1 MNQPDKVVIQT
12 NMKTVLKYAAII
24 LAAAIAYSIGIIPG
38 GMLPALLGLPAPALP
53 VGVTAATA
61 FLSVFVGSLV
71 LALADA
77 WLARGL
83 PGRFRRRWLLLALL
97 IYGGHVA
104 MMVEAGI
111 FMDSG
116 GGGAGAVLHNVLLY
130 LIPSLLMA
138 SVLAWLVEPTVPA
151 ARPWHTP
158 ATALSWLWRIVVAL
172 LAYPA
177 IYIFFGLAVIP
188 YVYDL
193 WAAGTYGLRVP
204 TWGEIIP
211 VQLLRSALLLL
222 GTLPV
227 MMNWRLSRG
236 QLFLGLGLTVYL
248 LIGLQWT
255 LSAFWMD
262 PAFRL
267 VHSLETFA
275 DAMLYTGV
283 LVLLFAGR
291 EMSKSRQTSGERQLS
306 GRAPRLWVTHDK
318 S

>member
-1 MNQPDKVVIQT
+1 
-12 NMKTVLKYAAII
+12 MKTVLKYVAII

-38 GMLPALLGLPAPALP
+38 GMLPALLGLPAPAMAE
-53 VGVTAATA
+53 GVTAATA

-71 LALADA
+71 LAWVGA
-77 WLARGL
+77 WLAQGL
-83 PGRFRRRWLLLALL
+83 SGRFRRRWSLLSLL

-116 GGGAGAVLHNVLLY
+116 GSRAGAVLHNVLLY

-138 SVLAWLVEPTVPA
+138 AVLAWLVKPA
-151 ARPWHTP
+151 GLTARPWHAP
-158 ATALSWLWRIVVAL
+158 ATTLSWLWRIVVAL

-177 IYIFFGLAVIP
+177 IYIFFGLAVVP

-222 GTLPV
+222 GALP
-227 MMNWRLSRG
+227 MIMNWRLSRG
-236 QLFLGLGLTVYL
+236 QLFLRLGLTVYL

-283 LVLLFAGR
+283 LVLLFTGQEVAKR
-291 EMSKSRQTSGERQLS
+291 RQAKDKGALS
-306 GRAPRLWVTHDK
+306 GLVPRL
-318 S
+318 

>member
-1 MNQPDKVVIQT
+1 
-12 NMKTVLKYAAII
+12 MKTILKYTGII
-24 LAAAIAYSIGIIPG
+24 LAAAISYSIGIIPG
-38 GMLPALLGLPAPALP
+38 GMLPALLGLSAPALP
-53 VGVTAATA
+53 ESVTAATA
-61 FLSVFVGSLV
+61 FLSAFVGSLV
-71 LALADA
+71 LAAVGA

-83 PGRFRRRWLLLALL
+83 PGRFRRRWLLLSLL
-97 IYGGHVA
+97 IYGGHAA

-116 GGGAGAVLHNVLLY
+116 GGGVGAVVHNVLLY

-138 SVLAWLVEPTVPA
+138 AVLAWLVDPAEPA
-151 ARPWHTP
+151 ARPWHAPSP
-158 ATALSWLWRIVVAL
+158 ALDWLWRIVVAL
-172 LAYPA
+172 AAYPA

-204 TWGEIIP
+204 TWSEIIP

-227 MMNWRLSRG
+227 MMNWRLSRR
-236 QLFLGLGLTVYL
+236 QLFLRLGLTVYL

-275 DAMLYTGV
+275 DAILYTGV
-283 LVLLFAGR
+283 LVLLFTGQEVSKTQQTDTKRQPAGR
-291 EMSKSRQTSGERQLS
+291 PRQFS
-306 GRAPRLWVTHDK
+306 PRPDET
-318 S
+318 

>member
-1 MNQPDKVVIQT
+1 
-12 NMKTVLKYAAII
+12 MKTILKSTGII
-24 LAAAIAYSIGIIPG
+24 MAAAIAYSIGIIPG
-38 GMLPALLGLPAPALP
+38 GMLPALLGLPAPAMAE
-53 VGVTAATA
+53 GVTATTA
-61 FLSVFVGSLV
+61 FLSAFVGSLV
-71 LALADA
+71 LALVGA

-97 IYGGHVA
+97 IYGGHAA

-138 SVLAWLVEPTVPA
+138 AALAWLVDPADPA
-151 ARPWHTP
+151 ATPWHAP
-158 ATALSWLWRIVVAL
+158 ATALEWLWRIVVAL
-172 LAYPA
+172 AAYPA
-177 IYIFFGLAVIP
+177 IYIFFGLVVIP

-193 WAAGTYGLRVP
+193 WAAGAYGLRVP

-227 MMNWRLSRG
+227 MMNWRLSRR
-236 QLFLGLGLTVYL
+236 QLFLRLGLTVYL

-275 DAMLYTGV
+275 DAMLYTSV
-283 LVLLFAGR
+283 LVLLFTGQEVSKTHRTSAGR
-291 EMSKSRQTSGERQLS
+291 QPVGRPRQFS
-306 GRAPRLWVTHDK
+306 PRPDET
-318 S
+318 